1 MTTLHERLGY
11 LVRCAPPGTLIP
23 VAALA
28 ELLHEHA
35 PEPARHATAG
45 LSLGEVAERFA
56 RGVAGKRRVPQE
68 GTVRKWIRV
77 GLRGVRLKAF
87 RAGRTLRVLEPD
99 LDAFVAA
106 LAARPDAP
114 ADGTPPAPEGPPPSP
129 EHEIEAYL
137 QHYRRQSRPLAGR
150 ARRGR
155 HPEN

>member
-1 MTTLHERLGY
+1 MTTLHERLGF

-28 ELLHEHA
+28 ELLREHA
-35 PEPARHATAG
+35 PEPARHAPAG

-56 RGVAGKRRVPQE
+56 RVVAGRRRVPQE

-77 GLRGVRLKAF
+77 GLRGVRLQAF
-87 RAGRTLRVLEPD
+87 RAGRMLRVLEPD

-114 ADGTPPAPEGPPPSP
+114 GEATPSAPEGPTPSP

-137 QHYRRQSRPLAGR
+137 QHYRRQPGPLPGAT
-150 ARRGR
+150 RRGR
-155 HPEN
+155 HPDN